1 MRIKNALVFTLDEGF
16 VKKEVCIENGY
27 FTEKAADAGEAA
39 DSGKAAD
46 FGGTAG
52 SDTAETVIDAA
63 GDYLIP
69 GLVDVHFHG
78 CAGYDFSDGTKEAL
92 AAIGAY
98 ELKNGITSICPA
110 SMTLPEETLAAVCEN
125 AYAYAVEYADG
136 QRIAQADRD
145 VSGGTK
151 AGARICGIHLEG
163 PFISMEKKG
172 AQNPAYIKEPDA
184 AMFERLQK
192 AAHGLVRLIT
202 IAPETAGAEAFIREL
217 AGKVHISIGHTCCDY
232 DTARA
237 AFALGADHVTHFY
250 NAMPPFTHRAPGVF
264 GAAFDAK
271 HVMPELICDGIHIDP
286 SAVRV
291 AFELFGK
298 ERMILI
304 SDSMMATGMEDG
316 TYALG
321 GLPVTVHGNLAT
333 LEDGTIAGSAT
344 NLMDC
349 MRTAVSMGIP
359 LETAVRCATYNP
371 AKSIGVDDV
380 CGSIEAG
387 KYGDCVLLSKEDL
400 SVRTVILGGEVV
412 GRA

>member
-1 MRIKNALVFTLDEGF
+1 MLIKSKKRQAKKILVIVNGAGKAKKGGEDMLIKNAFVFTLDEGF
-16 VKKEVCIENGY
+16 VEKDVYIENGY
-27 FTEKAADAGEAA
+27 FTEKAADSGETEGADAAG
-39 DSGKAAD
+39 
-46 FGGTAG
+46 
-52 SDTAETVIDAA
+52 TVIDAA

-98 ELKNGITSICPA
+98 EVKNGITSICPA

-125 AYAYAVEYADG
+125 AYAYAGECK
-136 QRIAQADRD
+136 
-145 VSGGTK
+145 T
-151 AGARICGIHLEG
+151 GARLCGIHLEG

-172 AQNPAYIKEPDA
+172 AQNPAYIKKPDA

-192 AAHGLVRLIT
+192 AANGLVRLIT
-202 IAPETAGAEAFIREL
+202 IAPEVAGAEAFIREL
-217 AGKVHISIGHTCCDY
+217 ADKVHISIGHTCCDY

-250 NAMPPFTHRAPGVF
+250 NAMPLFTHRAPGVF
-264 GAAFDAK
+264 GAAYDAK

-286 SAVRV
+286 SAVRI
-291 AFELFGK
+291 AFGLFGK

-321 GLPVTVHGNLAT
+321 GLPVTVHGNLAA
-333 LEDGTIAGSAT
+333 LEDGTIAGSVT

-371 AKSIGVDDV
+371 AKSIGVDGV

-387 KYGDCVLLSKEDL
+387 KYGDCVLLSKENL
-400 SVRTVILGGEVV
+400 STTAVILGGELVE
-412 GRA
+412 RA

>member
-1 MRIKNALVFTLDEGF
+1 MKADRSCLAKKGGDDMLIKNALVFTLDEGF
-16 VKKEVCIENGY
+16 VKKDVCIENGY
-27 FTEKAADAGEAA
+27 FAEKAADSGETA
-39 DSGKAAD
+39 DSDA
-46 FGGTAG
+46 
-52 SDTAETVIDAA
+52 AETVIDAA

-110 SMTLPEETLAAVCEN
+110 SMTLPEETLEAVCEN
-125 AYAYAVEYADG
+125 AYAYAVECK
-136 QRIAQADRD
+136 
-145 VSGGTK
+145 T
-151 AGARICGIHLEG
+151 GARLCGIHLEG

-184 AMFERLQK
+184 AMFTRLQK

-202 IAPETAGAEAFIREL
+202 IAPEVGGAEAFIREL
-217 AGKVHISIGHTCCDY
+217 AGKVHISVGHTCCDY

-400 SVRTVILGGEVV
+400 STRAVILGGEVV
-412 GRA
+412 ERA